1 MSHRD
6 VFLVKCEISPDFAK
20 RNRTFLAS
28 AAALEPVFNMP
39 RKSSLTPEF
48 DPVAA
53 LEHLVYFSEEPVDVP
68 SARRLLGCD
77 DDAPPTFAAG
87 IDFPQ
92 LPRERYIE
100 VQAWARRIA
109 ELPVAGFTRTCTLAT
124 MPVSVYWF
132 GWTERG
138 LAVPDPD
145 AVGRA
150 IVKLGATAR
159 AAGLPKPVVGVSPA
173 ITDWVDLRRPLTRAT
188 VGFRLAA
195 SEGAA
200 YRVCDD
206 VERYLAVPRTAPRSV
221 GALVNA
227 VARGDAAAARRE
239 ARRIADI
246 FLAAYISPIA
256 TLRTRFLST
265 LLQCGD
271 AVEAAGVTEHVVA
284 RWADHRLRE
293 LWQVYSLP
301 ATARVFIESIG
312 QLAELA
318 SGAADSDLP
327 RAVAGAK
334 SLLIATWNETY
345 SASYLARETGIG
357 VGRLSRLFKKSVG
370 CTIPQFRN
378 KLRMEKAV
386 EMLKTTDKPIT
397 VVALECGFTNLT
409 HFHRVFRQANGRGP
423 REFRNAVSEDE

>member
-1 MSHRD
+1 MSTKTKA
-6 VFLVKCEISPDFAK
+6 VA
-20 RNRTFLAS
+20 
-28 AAALEPVFNMP
+28 
-39 RKSSLTPEF
+39 EF

-53 LEHLVYFSEEPVDVP
+53 LDHLIYFSEEPVDVP
-68 SARRLLGCD
+68 SAQRLLGCD
-77 DDAPPTFAAG
+77 ADSPPPTYG
-87 IDFPQ
+87 VGLDFPQ
-92 LPRERYIE
+92 LPRERYPE

-109 ELPVAGFTRTCTLAT
+109 ELSVAGFSRTHTLAT

-132 GWTERG
+132 GWTERAAG
-138 LAVPDPD
+138 VPEPD

-150 IVKLGATAR
+150 MLKLAATAR
-159 AAGLPKPVVGVSPA
+159 ASGLPKPVVGVSPP

-195 SEGAA
+195 SEGTP

-206 VERYLAVPRTAPRSV
+206 VERYLAVPRTAPRGV
-221 GALVNA
+221 GSLVNST
-227 VARGDAAAARRE
+227 ARGDVAAARRE
-239 ARRIADI
+239 ARRIADV
-246 FLAAYISPIA
+246 FLEAYISPIA
-256 TLRTRFLST
+256 TLRMRFLST

-301 ATARVFIESIG
+301 AAARVFVESIA

-318 SGAADSDLP
+318 SDAADSDLP

-345 SASYLARETGIG
+345 SASYLAREAGIG
-357 VGRLSRLFKKSVG
+357 VGRLSRLFKRSVG

-378 KLRMEKAV
+378 RLRMEKAV
-386 EMLKTTDKPIT
+386 EMLKTTDKAIT
-397 VVALECGFTNLT
+397 TIALECGFTNLT
-409 HFHRVFRQANGRGP
+409 HFYRVFREAHGKGP
-423 REFRNAVSEDE
+423 REFRGSAQGEST

>member
-1 MSHRD
+1 MAQK
-6 VFLVKCEISPDFAK
+6 LPP
-20 RNRTFLAS
+20 
-28 AAALEPVFNMP
+28 PVI
-39 RKSSLTPEF
+39 EF

-53 LEHLVYFSEEPVDVP
+53 FDHLVYFSEEPVDVV
-68 SARRLLGCD
+68 AAKRLLGCD
-77 DDAPPTFAAG
+77 ADAPPPTFAAG
-87 IDFPQ
+87 LDFPT
-92 LPRERYIE
+92 LPRERYAE
-100 VQAWARRIA
+100 VQAWARRSA
-109 ELPVAGFTRTCTLAT
+109 DLAVPGFARAVTLAT

-132 GWTERG
+132 GWIERG
-138 LAVPDPD
+138 AAVPEPD
-145 AVGRA
+145 ALGRA
-150 IVKLGATAR
+150 MSKLAATAR
-159 AAGLPKPVVGVSPA
+159 AAGLPKPVVGISPA

-200 YRVCDD
+200 YRICDD
-206 VERYLAVPRTAPRSV
+206 VERYLAVPRTAPRGV

-227 VARGDAAAARRE
+227 VARGDAATSRRE
-239 ARRIADI
+239 ARRIADV

-271 AVEAAGVTEHVVA
+271 SVEAAGVTEHVVA

-301 ATARVFIESIG
+301 AAARVFIESIV

-345 SASYLARETGIG
+345 PTPYLAREAGIG
-357 VGRLSRLFKKSVG
+357 VGRLSRLFKKWVG

-378 KLRMEKAV
+378 QLRMEKSA
-386 EMLKTTDKPIT
+386 EMLKNTEKTIT
-397 VVALECGFTNLT
+397 VIALECGFTNLT
-409 HFHRVFRQANGRGP
+409 HFHRVFRQAYGRGP
-423 REFRNAVSEDE
+423 REFRSETKTPAAE

>member
-1 MSHRD
+1 MPKKT
-6 VFLVKCEISPDFAK
+6 L
-20 RNRTFLAS
+20 
-28 AAALEPVFNMP
+28 PVA
-39 RKSSLTPEF
+39 EF
-48 DPVAA
+48 DPIAA
-53 LEHLVYFSEEPVDVP
+53 FDHLVYFSEEPVDVP
-68 SARRLLGCD
+68 SARRLLECD
-77 DDAPPTFAAG
+77 ADAPPPTYAAG
-87 IDFPQ
+87 LDFPQ
-92 LPRERYIE
+92 LPRERYVE
-100 VQAWARRIA
+100 VQAWARKIA
-109 ELPVAGFTRTCTLAT
+109 ALTVAGFSRTGTIAT
-124 MPVSVYWF
+124 MPVCVYWF

-138 LAVPDPD
+138 AAVPEPD

-150 IVKLGATAR
+150 LTKLAATAR
-159 AAGLPKPVVGVSPA
+159 ASGLPKPVAGVSPA

-195 SEGAA
+195 AEGAA

-206 VERYLAVPRTAPRSV
+206 VERYLAVPRTAPRGV
-221 GALVNA
+221 GLLVNA
-227 VARGDAAAARRE
+227 VARGDAGAARRE
-239 ARRIADI
+239 ARRIADV
-246 FLAAYISPIA
+246 FLEAYISPIA
-256 TLRTRFLST
+256 TLRMRFLST

-293 LWQVYSLP
+293 IWQVYSLP
-301 ATARVFIESIG
+301 ATARVFIESIA

-378 KLRMEKAV
+378 KLRMEKAA
-386 EMLKTTDKPIT
+386 EMLRTTDKPIT
-397 VVALECGFTNLT
+397 SIALECGFTNLT
-409 HFHRVFRQANGRGP
+409 HFHRVFRQANGKGP
-423 REFRNAVSEDE
+423 REFRNSVPTTN